1 MTVHVLPRQS
11 SFTASALPRRR
22 HTVSSE
28 VKVGIVTLSF
38 TLIGLISILSFASL
52 RHTSKIQ
59 AAGYEIKKLEQEKGA
74 LLNTNKSLTMEI
86 AKRRSL
92 ANLEQSETVNRMAIV
107 DHPIIVTSNRDLALK

>member
-1 MTVHVLPRQS
+1 MNVYVLPRQS
-11 SFTASALPRRR
+11 PFSSSALPRRK

-28 VKVGIVTLSF
+28 VRVGIVTLSF

-59 AAGYEIKKLEQEKGA
+59 AAGYEIKKLEQVKSS

-86 AKRRSL
+86 AKSRSL
-92 ANLEQSETVNRMAIV
+92 ANLEQSDVVSQMPLVN
-107 DHPIIVTSNRDLALK
+107 HPIIVTSNRDLALK